1 MGVEILLGLLFVMV
15 LLVAAANKLKLP
27 YPILLVIAGLGI
39 GFVPGLPTITL
50 DPNLVFFLFLPP
62 IIQLSAFYTSTR
74 DFRQNLRS
82 IGLLAIGLVLAT
94 MFVVAIVAH
103 MVMPGLPWAAAFALG
118 AIVAPT
124 DSIAATSIAQR
135 LGLPRRIVTVLE
147 GESLLNDATAIVCY
161 RVAVAA
167 VVSGAFSLADAGVQ
181 FLVSSIGGVL
191 AGIALGLVVTP
202 IFRRLREDIPVY
214 LTLTFLSG
222 YGAYLLADGLHLSG
236 VLAVAALGLF
246 YSQPRFNTMTPE
258 LRIQGTP
265 IWDIV
270 VFVLNGLIFIL
281 VGLQLRNIVEHLP
294 KGATLEL
301 IESAL
306 VICLALIL
314 VRIIWVFPGT
324 YLPRLPASVRARDP
338 FPPWQ
343 STVIVGWAGMR
354 GGVSLA
360 TAIALPYVTDTKAAF
375 PQRAEI
381 VFVTFV
387 VILITLVVQGLTLP
401 LLIQG
406 FKVFDDGGAT
416 KEENKA
422 RLKAA
427 QAAQAR
433 LQELAQEEHTPPVL
447 IEKLMHQYEARIK
460 RYSARYHGELDDEEE
475 EHFTRFGQL
484 EQDLLQV
491 ELDALIKLRNDQV
504 INDEVMRTVQH
515 DLDLEWLRLQ
525 DG

>member
-1 MGVEILLGLLFVMV
+1 MGVEIVLGLLFVMV
-15 LLVAAANKLKLP
+15 LLVAVANRLKLP
-27 YPILLVIAGLGI
+27 YPILLVIAGLAI
-39 GFVPGLPTITL
+39 GLVPGLPRIEL

-62 IIQLSAFYTSTR
+62 IIQLSAFNTPTR

-82 IGLLAIGLVLAT
+82 IGLLAVGLVLAT
-94 MFVVAIVAH
+94 MFVVAFVAH
-103 MVMPGLPWAAAFALG
+103 AILPELPWAAAFTLG

-147 GESLLNDATAIVCY
+147 GESLLNDATAIVAY

-167 VVSGAFSLADAGVQ
+167 VVSGTFSLAGAGIQ
-181 FLVSSIGGVL
+181 FLISSIGGIV

-202 IFRRLREDIPVY
+202 LFRRLREDVPVY

-246 YSQPRFNTMTPE
+246 YGQPRFNSMTPD
-258 LRIQGTP
+258 LRIQGAP
-265 IWDIV
+265 LWDIV

-281 VGLQLRNIVEHLP
+281 VGLQLPNIVARLP
-294 KGATLEL
+294 RGATLDL
-301 IESAL
+301 IENAL
-306 VICLALIL
+306 IICLALIL
-314 VRIIWVFPGT
+314 VRMIWVFPGT

-338 FPPWQ
+338 FPPVKN
-343 STVIVGWAGMR
+343 TIIVGWAGMR

-360 TAIALPYVTDTKAAF
+360 TALALPYVTDTKAPF
-375 PQRAEI
+375 PQREEI

-387 VILITLVVQGLTLP
+387 VILVTLVVQGLTLP
-401 LLIQG
+401 LLIQR
-406 FKVFDDGGAT
+406 FKVFDDGGAL

-433 LQELAQEEHTPPVL
+433 LRELAKEENTPPVL
-447 IEKLMHQYEARIK
+447 IEKLIRQYEARIK
-460 RYSARYHGELDDEEE
+460 RYSARYHGEIDEEEE
-475 EHFTRFGQL
+475 EHFTKFGEL
-484 EQDLLQV
+484 EQDLLEV
-491 ELDALIKLRNDQV
+491 ELEALIKLRNDEI